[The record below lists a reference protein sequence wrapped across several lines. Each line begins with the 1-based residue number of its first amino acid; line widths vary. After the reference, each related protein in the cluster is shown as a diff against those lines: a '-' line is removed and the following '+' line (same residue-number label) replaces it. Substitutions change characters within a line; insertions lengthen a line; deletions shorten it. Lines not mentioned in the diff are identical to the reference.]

1 MVARTQVFQRTING
15 PSVIGNGTIFLT
27 TIYFVWI
34 SKFLTW
40 TTEIF
45 DFKTE
50 ISFEKF
56 NFEIQ
61 KRPDQSF
68 NFVCPEDN
76 RILYFFTFPIVLA
89 CMLACCCSALS
100 IMKCI
105 IRCRH
110 DEQIIAERD
119 FRLAQRNYSS
129 KSERERWIRLVSK

>member
-1 MVARTQVFQRTING
+1 M
-15 PSVIGNGTIFLT
+15 
-27 TIYFVWI
+27 
-34 SKFLTW
+34 
-40 TTEIF
+40 
-45 DFKTE
+45 
-50 ISFEKF
+50 FEKF

-61 KRPDQSF
+61 KRPGQSF

-119 FRLAQRNYSS
+119 FRLAQRDYSS
-129 KSERERWIRLVSK
+129 KSERERWIRLVFKLTFEYDF